1 MSDQP
6 LVLLTGVTGYIGGR
20 LLPKLEEQ
28 GVPVRCMSRRPQS
41 VENAVAE
48 TTEVVAADVLDADSI
63 DQALSGVHT
72 AYYFIHSMGSTA
84 DFEDLDREAARNF
97 AEACT
102 RQQVRKIVYLGGLG
116 NPDHEL
122 SKHLRS
128 RQEIGNILRTSTAS
142 VVEFRASIIIG
153 SGSLSFEMIRSLVER
168 LPVMICPKW
177 VRVLAQPIAIEDVL
191 EYLVEALELDDDES
205 LIFEI
210 GGPDQLSY
218 GEIMRLYA
226 RERGLTRLMIPV
238 PLLTPYLSSLWLGLV
253 TPLYARIGRK
263 LVGSLRN
270 PTLVSSN
277 LSDRY
282 FRVRP
287 RSTQKAIAR
296 ALLNED
302 MEFAA
307 TRWSDALSA
316 GGEQPSWGGVR
327 FGSRLVDSRVCRV
340 TANPEDAFVPIR
352 RIGGEN
358 GWYYGN
364 WLWQLRGF
372 LDLLA
377 GGVGVR
383 RGRKHPDKLC
393 VGETVDFWRVEDYQP
408 GRLLRLKAEM
418 KVPGR
423 AWLVFEVAQEE
434 GQTLVRQTALFDP
447 MGTFGLVYW
456 YTLFPLHEFVFA
468 GMLRNICRAIPNQ
481 NVSEA

>member
-1 MSDQP
+1 
-6 LVLLTGVTGYIGGR
+6 
-20 LLPKLEEQ
+20 
-28 GVPVRCMSRRPQS
+28 
-41 VENAVAE
+41 
-48 TTEVVAADVLDADSI
+48 
-63 DQALSGVHT
+63 
-72 AYYFIHSMGSTA
+72 
-84 DFEDLDREAARNF
+84 
-97 AEACT
+97 
-102 RQQVRKIVYLGGLG
+102 
-116 NPDHEL
+116 
-122 SKHLRS
+122 
-128 RQEIGNILRTSTAS
+128 
-142 VVEFRASIIIG
+142 
-153 SGSLSFEMIRSLVER
+153 MIRSLVER

-226 RERGLTRLMIPV
+226 KERGLTRLMIPV

-383 RGRKHPDKLC
+383 RGRKHPDKLR

-423 AWLVFEVAQEE
+423 AWLVFEGAQEE

-456 YTLFPLHEFVFA
+456 YTLFPLLEFVFA